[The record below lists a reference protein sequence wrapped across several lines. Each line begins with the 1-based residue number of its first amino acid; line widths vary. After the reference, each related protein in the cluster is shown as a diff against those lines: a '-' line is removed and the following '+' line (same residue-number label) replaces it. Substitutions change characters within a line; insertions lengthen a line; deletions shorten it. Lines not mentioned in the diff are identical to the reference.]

1 MLSFILSLAIAI
13 VSVIRFA
20 IAVAAFVLAFI
31 SFHVMRIL
39 TDLKIKKMQVDT
51 DAAINRDLAN
61 WRA

>member
-1 MLSFILSLAIAI
+1 MLSFILALAIAI
-13 VSVIRFA
+13 VSVIRFS

-31 SFHVMRIL
+31 SYHVMRIL

>member
-13 VSVIRFA
+13 VSVIRFS